1 MSKRPREEGEDRLW
15 HIKITFCSKV
25 ADYLEEW
32 IAEVFE
38 KDQKLLCVFET
49 GKNGSKHWH
58 VQGTTKLTDK
68 QLERKRA
75 KLTAR
80 HGLIAERDRQAA
92 TGAKTGT
99 PHVTSVST
107 KEVNATGHQYMMK
120 RGSSVVHANG
130 FSSEDLETLMTA
142 SDEYVEKIKH
152 NVAWYAE
159 TYVQEF
165 PMPKKAES
173 MPRYVLRGSMEIVKR
188 MKRDGERVSKR
199 HHRIDLLE
207 ALAAQAPTEEV
218 EEYLHCEIYGFKH
231 HA

>member
-1 MSKRPREEGEDRLW
+1 MEERLW

-25 ADYLEEW
+25 ADYLDDW
-32 IAEVFE
+32 IKEVFE

-75 KLTAR
+75 KLTAK
-80 HGLIAERDRQAA
+80 HGLIAERDRQAS

-130 FSSEDLETLMTA
+130 FSTEDLETLMIA
-142 SDEYVEKIKH
+142 SDEYVEALKK
-152 NVAWYAE
+152 NVE
-159 TYVQEF
+159 HYVMKEWRDE
-165 PMPKKAES
+165 PWSWPSRVEGMPWFVLS
-173 MPRYVLRGSMEIVKR
+173 MMDKVMDAMAKDGEKVR
-188 MKRDGERVSKR
+188 MKHFKK
-199 HHRIDLLE
+199 DLFE
-207 ALAAQAPTEEV
+207 ALAKLAGPSAHRTWLRAELVGIKYQ
-218 EEYLHCEIYGFKH
+218 F
-231 HA
+231 